1 MNIKELYDEAIKV
14 QRELGLVGGD
24 KFLLM
29 NTIIN
34 LKLYNE
40 MLEGK
45 NKVVSETKST
55 KKV

>member
-1 MNIKELYDEAIKV
+1 MTIKELYDEAIKV
-14 QRELGLVGGD
+14 QRDLGLVGGD

-34 LKLYNE
+34 LKMYNE

>member
-1 MNIKELYDEAIKV
+1 MTIKELYDEAIKV
-14 QRELGLVGGD
+14 QKELGLVGGD

-34 LKLYNE
+34 LKMYNE

>member
-1 MNIKELYDEAIKV
+1 MTIKELYDEAIKV
-14 QRELGLVGGD
+14 QKELGLVGGD

-40 MLEGK
+40 MLDGK

>member
-1 MNIKELYDEAIKV
+1 MTIKELYDEAIKV
-14 QRELGLVGGD
+14 QKELGLVGGD

-45 NKVVSETKST
+45 NKVVSETKLT

>member
-1 MNIKELYDEAIKV
+1 MTIKELYDEAIKV

-34 LKLYNE
+34 LKMYNE
-40 MLEGK
+40 MLEDK

>member
-1 MNIKELYDEAIKV
+1 MTIKELYDEAIKV

-34 LKLYNE
+34 LKMYNE

>member
-1 MNIKELYDEAIKV
+1 MTIKELYDEAIKV
-14 QRELGLVGGD
+14 QKELGLVGGD

>member
-1 MNIKELYDEAIKV
+1 MTIKELYDEAIKV